1 MKHFL
6 ILLSFF
12 VFFGCNTKV
21 TNEDITNLNGYWEIE
36 QVTFP
41 NGETKEFTIN
51 PSVDYIEL
59 DGLKG
64 YRKKM
69 QPKFDGSFTTSNDA
83 EPFTINTDEGVFTF
97 HYKNEM
103 SEWKEEI
110 KSISND
116 HFSVTN
122 QDTLTYTY
130 KRFQSI
136 KISE

>member
-6 ILLSFF
+6 FIFSFF
-12 VFFGCNTKV
+12 IYLGCTTKV
-21 TNEDITNLNGYWEIE
+21 SQEDISNLNGYWEIE

-41 NGETKEFTIN
+41 NGNTKEFAVN
-51 PSVDYIEL
+51 PTVDYIEL

-64 YRKKM
+64 FRKKM

-83 EPFTINTDEGVFTF
+83 ELFQIQERGGQFEF

-103 SEWKEEI
+103 SEWKEVI
-110 KSISND
+110 KSISKD
-116 HFSVTN
+116 EFSVIN

-136 KISE
+136 NISK